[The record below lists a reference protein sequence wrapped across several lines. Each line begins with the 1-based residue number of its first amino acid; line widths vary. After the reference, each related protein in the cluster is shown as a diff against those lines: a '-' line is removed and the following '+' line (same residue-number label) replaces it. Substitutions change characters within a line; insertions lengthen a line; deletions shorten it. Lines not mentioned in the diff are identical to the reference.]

1 MFPRCCCI
9 SADGQNF
16 HPARAGNS
24 NAKAVILE
32 TFSVCSWNEKLQT
45 PCSIGKKKRTN
56 FQFQVLFVLLLLFFL
71 FCIIIPVLNR

>member
-45 PCSIGKKKRTN
+45 PCSIGKKKKNKLSISGT
-56 FQFQVLFVLLLLFFL
+56 FCFVVVVFSFL
-71 FCIIIPVLNR
+71 YHYSCP